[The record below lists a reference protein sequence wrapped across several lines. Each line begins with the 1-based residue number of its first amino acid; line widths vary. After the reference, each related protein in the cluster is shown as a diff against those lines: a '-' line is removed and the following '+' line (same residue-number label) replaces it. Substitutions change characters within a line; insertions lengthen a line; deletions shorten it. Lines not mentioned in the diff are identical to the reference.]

1 MVGITL
7 AKELIF
13 TGGILEK
20 TVTSLSFSEGFVYHT
35 LSLSVCLLSG
45 RRVGGQTALEMGLV
59 NRAVEQNQTGDAA
72 YREALSLARE
82 ILPQVR
88 IQTHFLLS
96 ATAQILMHPS
106 SSSRQQSALPPCFS
120 SAYLSPLFILPFS
133 LSFPGLSF
141 PPSPSPLFLSLQ
153 ASVAPYFFHSVS
165 DAHSWRGQS
174 GSQVEKRTTNSTTQT
189 RAHTHINRHML
200 VLVRIE

>member
-1 MVGITL
+1 M
-7 AKELIF
+7 
-13 TGGILEK
+13 
-20 TVTSLSFSEGFVYHT
+20 YHT

-141 PPSPSPLFLSLQ
+141 PPSPSPLFPLSRPLSLHISFTLFQ
-153 ASVAPYFFHSVS
+153 MPTVGGARVA
-165 DAHSWRGQS
+165 AKWRNGPQIAPH
-174 GSQVEKRTTNSTTQT
+174 R
-189 RAHTHINRHML
+189 RAHTHTLTDTCLCWCGLND
-200 VLVRIE
+200 